1 LSKWDRLSAA
11 SIATTV
17 EPAPLP
23 ATGACFIGAGSE
35 RGTTWDILRK
45 HNTQPSAA
53 KAEGLRARRARF
65 LLGIG
70 HTSSVQAPEN
80 PVDLSID
87 HILADSA
94 LRHRLFPVTRERIFL
109 GHAGVAPLPGPTVA
123 ALKREADR
131 ASLSQEGTDFLAEIE
146 SIRRVAARLIN
157 ATSEEI
163 ALLGPTSLGLNL
175 VANGLEWQPG
185 DEIVSYPDDYP
196 ANVYPWQALASRG
209 VRVIPL
215 QPERVG
221 EITPDLVLKALTPKT
236 RLVALASCHFLTGFR
251 LDYEG
256 IAEELNRRGVLF
268 CLDGIQS
275 LGATT
280 VDVRHIDFLAADSHK
295 WMLGPLGAGIFYVK
309 KKHFERLRPSLIG
322 AWNVRSPGFV
332 AQPEIAFEPTARRY
346 EPGALNLLA
355 LYGMKA
361 SIEMI
366 LGLGVKQIEARLL
379 DLRAFAEDR
388 LLAAGFR
395 VWGHANRRSQKSGII
410 SIAIEN
416 QETAAGHVRR
426 LRENK
431 VDVSLRQSRAG
442 TSCLRLSPHFYNTE
456 GEIEEVVKIL
466 LSANT
471 VSVS

>member
-1 LSKWDRLSAA
+1 
-11 SIATTV
+11 
-17 EPAPLP
+17 
-23 ATGACFIGAGSE
+23 
-35 RGTTWDILRK
+35 
-45 HNTQPSAA
+45 
-53 KAEGLRARRARF
+53 
-65 LLGIG
+65 
-70 HTSSVQAPEN
+70 VQAPEN
-80 PVDLSID
+80 SPVDLSID
-87 HILADSA
+87 HILADA
-94 LRHRLFPVTRERIFL
+94 PLRHRLFPITRERIFL
-109 GHAGVAPLPGPTVA
+109 AHAGVAPLPGPTVET
-123 ALKREADR
+123 LKREAER
-131 ASLSQEGTDFLAEIE
+131 AGFGQENPDFMVEIE
-146 SIRRVAARLIN
+146 GIRRVAARLIN
-157 ATSEEI
+157 ATSDEI

-175 VANGLEWQPG
+175 VANGLTWQQD
-185 DEIVSYPDDYP
+185 DEVLFYADDYP

-209 VRVIPL
+209 VRAIPL
-215 QPERVG
+215 LPERTG
-221 EITPDLVLKALTPKT
+221 EITPDLVLKALTPRT

-309 KKHFERLRPSLIG
+309 RKHFETLRPALVG
-322 AWNVRSPGFV
+322 AWNVRSPGYI
-332 AQPEIAFEPTARRY
+332 AQPEIAFEATARRY
-346 EPGALNLLA
+346 EPGSLNLLA

-361 SIEMI
+361 SLEMI

-379 DLRAFAEDR
+379 DLRSFAEDR

-410 SIAIEN
+410 SIAIEDP
-416 QETAAGHVRR
+416 EAAVAYARR
-426 LRENK
+426 LREAR
-431 VDVSLRQSRAG
+431 VDVSLRQTRAG

-456 GEIEEVVKIL
+456 AEIEEVVKIL
-466 LSANT
+466 LSGRT